1 MPLRKACSNG
11 HTKVAALLIEHG
23 AILDHQNKVRLLYVH
38 GQHDVAQN
46 GVLSLE

>member
-1 MPLRKACSNG
+1 MRACG
-11 HTKVAALLIEHG
+11 KGYVKMAALLIEYG
-23 AILDHQNKVRLLYVH
+23 AILDNQSKARLLYVH